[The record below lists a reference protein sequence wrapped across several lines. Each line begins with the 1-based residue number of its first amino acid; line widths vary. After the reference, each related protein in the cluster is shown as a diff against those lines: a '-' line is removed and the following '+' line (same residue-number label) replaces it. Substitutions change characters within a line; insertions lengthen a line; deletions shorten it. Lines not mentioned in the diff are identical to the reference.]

1 MALIEHTTIQGVLT
15 LELRDAA
22 GALVEAHTVH
32 NLITSAGR
40 ALLARLLGG
49 KLTGA
54 VKLVIG
60 VGEGTTAA
68 AVADAALG
76 KKTAEADATISDPKI
91 DGSGVR
97 VTVEANVVNGG
108 DINRPL
114 PLTEAGIL
122 VRIGTDTV
130 GVLFNRVTFPVIN
143 KGPNMTLLLSWELT
157 F

>member
-1 MALIEHTTIQGVLT
+1 MAHCEHTTIQGVLT

-22 GALVEAHTVH
+22 GALVEACTVH
-32 NLITSAGR
+32 NLITSAGKS
-40 ALLARLLGG
+40 LLARLLGG

-54 VKLVIG
+54 VQLVIG
-60 VGEGTTAA
+60 VGEGTAA
-68 AVADAALG
+68 AALGDVALG
-76 KKTAEADATISDPKI
+76 KKAAEAKATMSDPRI

-97 VTVEANVVNGG
+97 VTIEANVIDGG
-108 DINRPL
+108 DANRPL

-122 VRIGTDTV
+122 VRVGTDPV